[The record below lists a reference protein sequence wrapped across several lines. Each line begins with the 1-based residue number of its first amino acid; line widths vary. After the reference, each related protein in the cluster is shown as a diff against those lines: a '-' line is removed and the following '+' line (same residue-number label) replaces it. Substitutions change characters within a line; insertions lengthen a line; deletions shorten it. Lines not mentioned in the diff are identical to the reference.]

1 MHISKTKAA
10 LMRTQAL
17 SPAVTV
23 VAAIETSI
31 VRFYE
36 QDACQFLRSAC

>member
-1 MHISKTKAA
+1 MHISKTKAV

-23 VAAIETSI
+23 VAAIEKSI
-31 VRFYE
+31 VLFIE
-36 QDACQFLRSAC
+36 QDVCQFLYSAC